1 MSAIDQVWR
10 TERFARAGRKIEKEF
25 CHLFFLKALF

>member
-10 TERFARAGRKIEKEF
+10 TERFARADRVQGRMPQLNIV
-25 CHLFFLKALF
+25 

>member
-10 TERFARAGRKIEKEF
+10 TERFARADRVQGRMPQ
-25 CHLFFLKALF
+25 L